1 MLTNLHVKNIA
12 LIDEVEV
19 DFERGLNILTGETG
33 AGKSILL
40 GSVNLALGK
49 KMASDSIG
57 KFGDS
62 ALVELIFTVENPRIT
77 EELQKLSIVPEDG
90 QVILSR
96 KIMEGR
102 SISRIN
108 GETCTVSQMKAAASL
123 LLDIHGQHEH
133 QSLLYPEKQLEILDE
148 FAGEPLKRHKQKVAE
163 GYHAYQK
170 LSRELQ
176 ACSID
181 EEQRQREVSFL
192 EFEIH
197 EIDEAKVRPGE
208 DEELERLYRKLS
220 NSRKIVETLQEVYG
234 MTGYD
239 NPASAGEVTGRVVRE
254 LSALSEFDEELSR
267 IYSQALDIE
276 SMLNDLNRDISG
288 YLGDLTFSEEL
299 FAQTEARLD
308 EINRLK
314 GKYGENTEK
323 ILNYRDEQQKKLDE
337 LLSLD
342 ERRAELAGEQ
352 QAACE
357 KLEKLCEQLC
367 RLRKHAARE
376 LEKRIVDSLRELNF
390 LQVEFEIA
398 FKQLHDFSKNGN
410 DNIEFLISTNPGE
423 EKRSLSKVVSGGEL
437 SRIMLAVKT
446 LMADKDDTEVL
457 IFDEI
462 DTGISGRTAQ
472 KVAEKMA
479 EISRRRQVLCITHL
493 PQIAAMADAHF
504 EIEKNVQDTITV
516 TRIKRLD
523 EQGSMHEIARMLGG
537 TRITQSV
544 LSNACEMKELAQ
556 VHKNTRLKN

>member
-40 GSVNLALGK
+40 DSVNLALGK

-148 FAGEPLKRHKQKVAE
+148 FAGEPLKHHKQKVAE
-163 GYHAYQK
+163 CYHAYQK
-170 LSRELQ
+170 LSRKLQ

-220 NSRKIVETLQEVYG
+220 NSRKIVETLQVVYE

-254 LSALSEFDEELSR
+254 LSALNDFDEELSR

-352 QAACE
+352 QAARE
-357 KLEKLCEQLC
+357 RLEKLCEQLC

-479 EISRRRQVLCITHL
+479 EISRQRQVLCITHL

>member
-57 KFGDS
+57 KFGNS
-62 ALVELIFTVENPRIT
+62 ALVELIFTIENPRIT
-77 EELQKLSIVPEDG
+77 EELRKLSVIPEDG

-108 GETCTVSQMKAAASL
+108 GETCTVSQMKAVASL

-133 QSLLYPEKQLEILDE
+133 QSLLYPEKQLEILDG
-148 FAGEPLKRHKQKVAE
+148 FAGELLREQKQKVE
-163 GYHAYQK
+163 DSYHAYQQ
-170 LSRELQ
+170 LSRELK

-192 EFEIH
+192 EFEIR
-197 EIDEAKVRPGE
+197 EIEEAGIRPGE
-208 DEELERLYRKLS
+208 DEELESLYRKLS
-220 NSRKIVETLQEVYG
+220 NSRKIVETLQEVHG

-239 NPASAGEVTGRVVRE
+239 NPASAGELTGRVVRE
-254 LSALSEFDEELSR
+254 LAALNDFDEELSR

-276 SMLNDLNRDISG
+276 GMLNDLNRDISG
-288 YLGDLTFSEEL
+288 YLEDMTFSEEL
-299 FAQTEARLD
+299 FAQTETRLD
-308 EINRLK
+308 EINHLK
-314 GKYGENTEK
+314 GKYGESVEK
-323 ILNYRDEQQKKLDE
+323 ILNYQNEQQKKLEE
-337 LLSLD
+337 LLNL
-342 ERRAELAGEQ
+342 EEHRAGLVREQ
-352 QAACE
+352 NAARG
-357 KLEKLCEQLC
+357 KLQKLCDKLCE
-367 RLRKHAARE
+367 LRKNAAKD

-398 FKQLHDFSKNGN
+398 FEKLHDFSKNGY
-410 DNIEFLISTNPGE
+410 DKIEFLISTNPGE
-423 EKRSLSKVVSGGEL
+423 EKRALSKVVSGGEL

-479 EISRRRQVLCITHL
+479 EISGERQVLCITHL

-516 TRIKRLD
+516 TRIRRLD
-523 EQGSMHEIARMLGG
+523 EEGSIHEIARMLGG

>member
-148 FAGEPLKRHKQKVAE
+148 FAGEPLKHHKQKVAE
-163 GYHAYQK
+163 CYHAYQK

-220 NSRKIVETLQEVYG
+220 NSRKIVETLQVVYE

-254 LSALSEFDEELSR
+254 LSALNDFDEELSR

-352 QAACE
+352 QAARE
-357 KLEKLCEQLC
+357 RLEKLCEQLC

-479 EISRRRQVLCITHL
+479 EISRQRQVLCITHL